1 MGAGGPGAG
10 AAADSPGRLARARP
24 RRPQNVPFTRD
35 AEMSYQKGLMSL
47 SKGAPVPYDSTFRI
61 VTHDGGR
68 ALLQESQQTRKH
80 PVRRR
85 RRTPRRGGGARA
97 RPRG

>member
-1 MGAGGPGAG
+1 
-10 AAADSPGRLARARP
+10 
-24 RRPQNVPFTRD
+24 
-35 AEMSYQKGLMSL
+35 MSYQKGLMSL

-85 RRTPRRGGGARA
+85 RRPPRRGGAHERVRGADVLLSPAPRARA
-97 RPRG
+97 GGGPQGYIRNEFGGFFTS